1 MGEHM
6 HQGWF
11 QIAGLAMDFAGVML
25 LAYEWLVGH
34 LAQRREEEVAAR
46 GVREMKHLE
55 FAQQS
60 VRDERMAA
68 HYRMVAARTEDR
80 IRNEGTE
87 IRQQGHRV
95 RLPVFVL
102 AMFLIAAG
110 FLLQMLGSWPGG
122 LPGFAIT
129 AN

>member
-1 MGEHM
+1 M
-6 HQGWF
+6 HQGWI

-25 LAYEWLVGH
+25 LAYEWLVGY
-34 LAQRREEEVAAR
+34 LAQRREDDIAAR
-46 GVREMKHLE
+46 GVREMKHLK

-60 VRDERMAA
+60 VRDERLAA

-80 IRNEGTE
+80 IRNEGNE
-87 IRQQGHRV
+87 VRQQGHRV
-95 RLPVFVL
+95 RLPVFVF
-102 AMFLIAAG
+102 AMILIAGG

-122 LPGFAIT
+122 VPGLGIT

>member
-1 MGEHM
+1 M

-11 QIAGLAMDFAGVML
+11 QVAGLAMDFAGVML

-34 LAQRREEEVAAR
+34 LAQRREEEIAAR
-46 GVREMKHLE
+46 GVREMKQIE

-80 IRNEGTE
+80 IRSQGNE

-102 AMFLIAAG
+102 AMGLIAGG

-122 LPGFAIT
+122 VATLGVLP
-129 AN
+129 N

>member
-1 MGEHM
+1 M

-11 QIAGLAMDFAGVML
+11 QVAGLAMDFTGVML

-34 LAQRREEEVAAR
+34 LAQRREEEIAAR
-46 GVREMKHLE
+46 GVREMKQIE

-80 IRNEGTE
+80 IRSQENE

-102 AMFLIAAG
+102 AMVLIAGG

-122 LPGFAIT
+122 VATLGVLS
-129 AN
+129 N